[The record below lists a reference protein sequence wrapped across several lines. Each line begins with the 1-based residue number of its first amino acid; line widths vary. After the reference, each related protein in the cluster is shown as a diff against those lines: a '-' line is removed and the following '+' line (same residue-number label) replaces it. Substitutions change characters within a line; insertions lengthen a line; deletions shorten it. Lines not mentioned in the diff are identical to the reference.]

1 MKAILAASAGVVL
14 AAACASTDAPAE
26 APAAPAAVTAAATPA
41 TPAAPAAAASE
52 TPPAGP
58 EYITLEMSIDVDRPA
73 AATWDRVGGFC
84 ELGNWFNFKCEV
96 SGPEGI
102 GQVRHMG
109 ENGAT
114 EVKIAETDLSYGYVM
129 PPREG
134 EEANW
139 NLYHGFLEAV
149 PTSDNTTRLEYTL
162 MYDVSMLEDQAAK
175 DASVQGRRA
184 AFERALATM
193 KADAEGK

>member
-1 MKAILAASAGVVL
+1 MKAILAASAGLVL

-26 APAAPAAVTAAATPA
+26 APAAPAAVAAAATPA

-52 TPPAGP
+52 AAPAGP
-58 EYITLEMSIDVDRPA
+58 EYITIEMSIDVDRPA

-149 PTSDNTTRLEYTL
+149 PTSDSTTRLEYTL

>member
-1 MKAILAASAGVVL
+1 MKSILAATAGLVL
-14 AAACASTDAPAE
+14 AAACASTEAPAD
-26 APAAPAAVTAAATPA
+26 APAAPAVASTP
-41 TPAAPAAAASE
+41 TPAAAPAPAPETEAA
-52 TPPAGP
+52 PAGP
-58 EYITLEMSIDVDRPA
+58 EYVTIEMSIDVDRPA

-84 ELGNWFNFKCEV
+84 ELGNWFNFKCTT
-96 SGPEGI
+96 SGPDGI

-114 EVKIAETDLSYGYVM
+114 EVKIAETALSYGYVM
-129 PPREG
+129 PPRDG
-134 EEANW
+134 EEATW

-149 PTSDNTTRLEYTL
+149 PTSENTTRLEYTL
-162 MYDVSMLEDQAAK
+162 MYDVSMLDDQAAK
-175 DASVQGRRA
+175 DASVAGRKV

>member
-1 MKAILAASAGVVL
+1 
-14 AAACASTDAPAE
+14 
-26 APAAPAAVTAAATPA
+26 
-41 TPAAPAAAASE
+41 
-52 TPPAGP
+52 
-58 EYITLEMSIDVDRPA
+58 MSIDVDRPA

-149 PTSDNTTRLEYTL
+149 PTSDKTTRLEYTL

>member
-1 MKAILAASAGVVL
+1 MKAILAASAGLML
-14 AAACASTDAPAE
+14 AAACASTDAPADAPE
-26 APAAPAAVTAAATPA
+26 APAVAQSS
-41 TPAAPAAAASE
+41 TPAAPATPAPAATEAA
-52 TPPAGP
+52 PAGP
-58 EYITLEMSIDVDRPA
+58 EYITIEMSIDVDRPA
-73 AATWDRVGGFC
+73 AATWARVGGFC
-84 ELGNWFNFKCEV
+84 ELGNWFNFKCTT

-114 EVKIAETDLSYGYVM
+114 EVKIAQTDLSYGYVM
-129 PPREG
+129 PPNDG
-134 EEANW
+134 AEASW

-149 PTSDNTTRLEYTL
+149 PTSDNTSRLEYTL
-162 MYDVSMLEDQAAK
+162 MYDVSMLPDQAAK
-175 DASVQGRRA
+175 DASVSGRKV